1 MARKLVDAEL
11 TVEEFEEHLEDEGLS
26 DEVVENFQRNC
37 VMEAAFLQLTED
49 GLRELV
55 PLIGER
61 TVVRELLKQSKQVI
75 ESSCTKLS
83 IGTQYT
89 YSERFHEENF
99 TPGNAI
105 DITVSIL
112 HLQHCMDVSTFM
124 TMS

>member
-61 TVVRELLKQSKQVI
+61 TVVRELLK
-75 ESSCTKLS
+75 
-83 IGTQYT
+83 
-89 YSERFHEENF
+89 
-99 TPGNAI
+99 
-105 DITVSIL
+105 
-112 HLQHCMDVSTFM
+112 
-124 TMS
+124 